1 MSVLGRPLVIE
12 KARVVD
18 PSRGLDAIGTV
29 VVDRGV
35 ILGAGP
41 EALNQGRP
49 DNAEVVDGTGLV
61 VAPGL
66 VDMRVFVG
74 EPGFDHL
81 ETFATAARAAAA
93 GGVTTIVTEPDTD
106 PIIDDPA
113 LVDSVLRR
121 SREIDD
127 VRIFTMA
134 ALTKGQKG
142 QEMTEIG
149 LLQEAGALA
158 YSSGRRAVTN
168 AQVLRRT
175 LTYARDFDALVCHLP
190 EDPDLRGSGVMNAGE
205 TAVRLG
211 LSGIPAEAETVMLAR
226 DLRLARLS
234 GGRYHAA
241 AVSTAEA
248 VELMTWAREQ
258 GIRASAAVPITNL
271 TLNERDVGAYRTF
284 FKTSPPLRRE
294 EDRLALVRAVAD
306 GTIDVIVSNHDP
318 QDVETK
324 RQPFAEA
331 ADGAIGVETLL
342 SAGLRLVHSGEIP
355 LIRLIDAM
363 STRPAGLLGL
373 SDGTLKSGTVAN
385 LVVIDID
392 EPWVL
397 SEADILSRSKNTPF
411 EGARFTGRVR
421 RTVLGGKTVFQRA

>member
-1 MSVLGRPLVIE
+1 
-12 KARVVD
+12 
-18 PSRGLDAIGTV
+18 
-29 VVDRGV
+29 
-35 ILGAGP
+35 
-41 EALNQGRP
+41 
-49 DNAEVVDGTGLV
+49 
-61 VAPGL
+61 
-66 VDMRVFVG
+66 
-74 EPGFDHL
+74 
-81 ETFATAARAAAA
+81 
-93 GGVTTIVTEPDTD
+93 
-106 PIIDDPA
+106 
-113 LVDSVLRR
+113 VDSVLRR